1 MYIISIS
8 FLFYISARIPVAS
21 SVALTGGMSQQ
32 FRNAGTRKTMRI
44 MLGNMYPSEMADLSL
59 DRQVQRFNIPW
70 WIEETLQE
78 ECKIVV
84 ARLPRY
90 EEKIRSKYGILESLA
105 EKLTVYHTVWD
116 DWDSLEPCKF
126 HQMRSL
132 RYYFDEHIDPI
143 VKKRILEAT
152 QLQHR

>member
-1 MYIISIS
+1 
-8 FLFYISARIPVAS
+8 
-21 SVALTGGMSQQ
+21 MSDY
-32 FRNAGTRKTMRI
+32 FHNAGTRKTMRI

-59 DRQVQRFNIPW
+59 DRQVQRTNIPC
-70 WIEETLQE
+70 WIEATLQE

-90 EEKIRSKYGILESLA
+90 EAKIKAKYGEMESLV

-126 HQMRSL
+126 TQMKSL
-132 RYYFDEHIDPI
+132 RYYFDEHIDPVI
-143 VKKRILEAT
+143 KRRINRAN
-152 QLQHR
+152 QQ